1 MTQADIMKLIIT
13 ESKESGIDPEFL
25 LTMANIESTFNPNAR
40 NKYSGAA
47 GLYQFVP
54 STARAYGLRNPYDP
68 KQAIEAVIRF
78 TKVNAAI
85 LAKSGIPVNG
95 ANLYLAHQ
103 QGAGGAVALYRSA
116 MKGTPLDGVIRRNI
130 NANGGKGLSAKQF
143 IDLWKRNY
151 LGKLLKTRA
160 LLQDNG
166 IQLEE
171 TPNE

>member
-1 MTQADIMKLIIT
+1 MTKVDIMELIIE

-25 LTMANIESTFNPNAR
+25 LTMANIESAFNPNAR

-54 STARAYGLRNPYDP
+54 STARAYGLKNPYDP
-68 KQAIEAVIRF
+68 KQAIRSVIKFTEA
-78 TKVNAAI
+78 NAAI
-85 LAKSGIPVNG
+85 LARSGIPVNG

-116 MKGTPLDGVIRRNI
+116 ARGTPLDRTIRRNI
-130 NANGGKGLSAKQF
+130 DANGGRGLSAKQF

-151 LGKLLKTRA
+151 LSKLLKTRA
-160 LLQDNG
+160 LVKDAG

-171 TPNE
+171 TNDG